1 MQSDDFKSEMIEK
14 KLSQSYSAI
23 NLMRDYLSVIK
34 LNYRNKHD
42 QMSLIN
48 LSALLF
54 EDEAFIH
61 LDELLE
67 SSSEAIDDAL
77 VSMIEAK
84 NN

>member
-1 MQSDDFKSEMIEK
+1 MKDNKQSIEMQSDDFKSEMIKK

-23 NLMRDYLSVIK
+23 RVFLSVIE

-42 QMSLIN
+42 HVNLIN

-54 EDEAFIH
+54 EDGAFIH

-67 SSSEAIDDAL
+67 
-77 VSMIEAK
+77 
-84 NN
+84 

>member
-14 KLSQSYSAI
+14 RLSQSYSAI
-23 NLMRDYLSVIK
+23 NLMRDYLSVIE

-42 QMSLIN
+42 HVNLIN

-54 EDEAFIH
+54 EDGAFIH